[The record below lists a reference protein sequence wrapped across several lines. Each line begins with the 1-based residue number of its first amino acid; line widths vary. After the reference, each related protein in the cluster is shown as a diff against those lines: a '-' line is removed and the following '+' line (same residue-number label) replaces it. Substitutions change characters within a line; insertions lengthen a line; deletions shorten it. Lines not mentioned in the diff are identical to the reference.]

1 MRLRGRIDRVD
12 TCETDD
18 KVYVKIIDYKIGQHH
33 IFPAESVSRAALGL
47 VVYMN
52 AALELE
58 AKKHPGKT
66 GGACGNVLLS
76 H

>member
-1 MRLRGRIDRVD
+1 MD

-18 KVYVKIIDYKIGQHH
+18 KVYVKIIDYKSGNTTFSLLNLYHGLQ
-33 IFPAESVSRAALGL
+33 LQL

-58 AKKHPGKT
+58 AKKHRENGRC
-66 GGACGNVLLS
+66 GGNVLLS